1 MRLMILDDD
10 AESRDR
16 LAMLIQYWMTKEN
29 EEDLF
34 RVREYGDVDEFLD
47 AFREHPADIVFLD
60 ILLER
65 ERSGIDVAKL
75 VRLMSETCVI
85 FFTTGSSEYAVDGF
99 AVYALPYCVK
109 PIRPEDIDECMR
121 RARDVLHWKERSIE
135 LRIAAQTI
143 PVALRDI
150 TYIESELHAI
160 LVHRSK
166 GRAPL
171 RTRMTM
177 TEAAELFS
185 DPRFLRVSRSHLV
198 NMDAIADTRGEAFI
212 LTDGTSIPVRR
223 QGRAELRAAVEAY
236 RLRNVRK

>member
-10 AESRDR
+10 PESRDR

-34 RVREYGDVDEFLD
+34 RVREYGDADEFLA
-47 AFREHPADIVFLD
+47 AFREHPAEIVFLD

-65 ERSGIDVAKL
+65 ERSGIDVAKE
-75 VRLMSETCVI
+75 VRQMSETCVI

-99 AVYALPYCVK
+99 AVHALHYCVK
-109 PIRPEDIDECMR
+109 PIRPADIDECMR
-121 RARDVLHWKERSIE
+121 RARDVLHWRERSVE

-143 PVALRDI
+143 PVALREI
-150 TYIESELHAI
+150 TYIESELHSLI
-160 LVHRSK
+160 VHRTK

-177 TEAAELFS
+177 TEAAAMFS

-198 NMDAIADTRGEAFI
+198 NMDAIADTRGDAFI
-212 LTDGTSIPVRR
+212 LTDGTVIPVRR

-236 RLRNVRK
+236 RLRNTRK

>member
-10 AESRDR
+10 RESRER
-16 LAMLIQYWMTKEN
+16 LAMLIQYWMTKEK
-29 EEDLF
+29 EEELF
-34 RVREYGDVDEFLD
+34 RVREYSNVDEFLA
-47 AFREHPADIVFLD
+47 AFRAAPADIVFLD

-65 ERSGIDVAKL
+65 ERSGIDVAKE
-75 VRLMSETCVI
+75 VRLMSEQCVI

-99 AVYALPYCVK
+99 AVNALHYCVK
-109 PIRPEDIDECMR
+109 PIRPADIDECMR
-121 RARDVLHWKERSIE
+121 RAREVLHWKERSVE

-143 PVALRDI
+143 PVPLRDI

-160 LVHRSK
+160 LVHRTK

-171 RTRMTM
+171 RTRMSM
-177 TEAAELFS
+177 TEAAQIFS

-198 NMDAIADTRGEAFI
+198 NMDAIADTRGESFI
-212 LTDGTSIPVRR
+212 LTDGTVIPVRR

-236 RLRNVRK
+236 RLRHVRE

>member
-16 LAMLIQYWMTKEN
+16 LAMLIEYWMTKEN

-34 RVREYGDVDEFLD
+34 RVREYGDIEAFLT

-65 ERSGIDVAKL
+65 EQSGIDVAKE
-75 VRLMSETCVI
+75 VRRMSETCVI
-85 FFTTGSSEYAVDGF
+85 FFTTGSEEYAVDGF
-99 AVYALPYCVK
+99 AVNALHYCVK
-109 PIRPEDIDECMR
+109 PIRPNDIDECMR

-143 PVALRDI
+143 PVPLREV
-150 TYIESELHAI
+150 TYVESELHAI
-160 LVHRSK
+160 IVHRSR
-166 GRAPL
+166 GQAPL

-177 TEAAELFS
+177 AEAAELFC
-185 DPRFLRVSRSHLV
+185 DQRFLRVGRSYLV
-198 NMDAIADTRGEAFI
+198 NIDAIADTRGDAFI
-212 LTDGTSIPVRR
+212 LTDGTAIPIRR
-223 QGRAELRAAVEAY
+223 QGRAALREAVETY
-236 RLRNVRK
+236 RLRNMRK